1 MDVTLNMVALIS
13 LCVFFTV
20 NQEANYF
27 GVPVRVSAGCEQARQ
42 TGGESLHL
50 RSLSLIKNPPR
61 FSLIMCPL
69 QIVYY
74 YQSWPDTK
82 PWQDFFEA

>member
-20 NQEANYF
+20 NQEANYS

-50 RSLSLIKNPPR
+50 RSLSLIN
-61 FSLIMCPL
+61 L
-69 QIVYY
+69 QIVIITSLDQI
-74 YQSWPDTK
+74 QSLGRTFLKLKQIDAS
-82 PWQDFFEA
+82 FG